1 MLSGHVMFTALV
13 PYGSLSL
20 PLFALR
26 WIELIS
32 LALDTGQSESI
43 GGDMRSKSGIIQNSR
58 FSKIVFL
65 ISRVHHQCYSSVSPL
80 RAQNAST
87 TSFVSRSHWSQS
99 SQANNQ
105 YCPFLFY
112 NVATISVKNNHL
124 QDLNTN
130 SFDIECMSVFTV
142 ECERWCF
149 NIAMNGKS
157 TYNPSAC
164 LHLCLTRDLIKGHFW
179 FHVLFVRHLPWDI
192 LMVASLWMFS
202 AGGYYVQ

>member
-26 WIELIS
+26 WIKLIS

-130 SFDIECMSVFTV
+130 SFDIECMSVFTQWNV
-142 ECERWCF
+142 KDGALTLQWTESQPTTLQRAC
-149 NIAMNGKS
+149 
-157 TYNPSAC
+157 TYALREIWLRVIFDFMFCSC
-164 LHLCLTRDLIKGHFW
+164 VTYLGTF
-179 FHVLFVRHLPWDI
+179 
-192 LMVASLWMFS
+192 LW
-202 AGGYYVQ
+202 

>member
-26 WIELIS
+26 WIKLIS

-43 GGDMRSKSGIIQNSR
+43 GDDMRSKSGIIQNSR

-105 YCPFLFY
+105 YCPFLL
-112 NVATISVKNNHL
+112 KRCNHFGEEQPFARPKYQQL
-124 QDLNTN
+124 WYR
-130 SFDIECMSVFTV
+130 VYV
-142 ECERWCF
+142 CF
-149 NIAMNGKS
+149 HSGMWKM
-157 TYNPSAC
+157 
-164 LHLCLTRDLIKGHFW
+164 
-179 FHVLFVRHLPWDI
+179 VL
-192 LMVASLWMFS
+192 
-202 AGGYYVQ
+202 

>member
-1 MLSGHVMFTALV
+1 MWQSKGIILNFTSALEKKKRNKLLNVQSRNLHHVCINEQGNRSPKFTMLSGHVMFTALV

-26 WIELIS
+26 WIKLIS

-87 TSFVSRSHWSQS
+87 TSFVSRSHWGQS

-105 YCPFLFY
+105 YCPFL
-112 NVATISVKNNHL
+112 L
-124 QDLNTN
+124 
-130 SFDIECMSVFTV
+130 
-142 ECERWCF
+142 
-149 NIAMNGKS
+149 
-157 TYNPSAC
+157 
-164 LHLCLTRDLIKGHFW
+164 
-179 FHVLFVRHLPWDI
+179 
-192 LMVASLWMFS
+192 
-202 AGGYYVQ
+202 